1 MDRQN
6 LNEKIEMI
14 KNWLG
19 AGSLNIFGL
28 PMSGKDTVGMRLAE
42 DLQAK
47 FLSSGIIIRAYEAE
61 QDEDMTGSGKLIPTN
76 TFYDIILPYF
86 SRKELQNDSLILS
99 SVGRWS
105 GEEDKIMEA
114 ARVGGHEIKAVIMLD
129 LTEEEVKKRFRA
141 AKELNDRGGRA
152 DDANMEVF
160 ETRLAEFREKT
171 MPVLNHYDELKMLI
185 KVPAN
190 QSRDEVYNTVIKKL
204 IEFIRQKTSSIS
216 F

>member
-1 MDRQN
+1 MEKMN
-6 LNEKIEMI
+6 LNEKLEKI
-14 KNWLG
+14 KSWLG
-19 AGSLNIFGL
+19 TGSLNIFGL

-61 QDEDMTGSGKLIPTN
+61 QNENMTGNGKLIPTN

-86 SRKELQNDSLILS
+86 SREELRNDSLVLS

-114 ARVGGHEIKAVIMLD
+114 AKAGGHKIKAVVMLD
-129 LTEEEVKKRFRA
+129 LTEEEVKNRFEA
-141 AKELNDRGGRA
+141 AKELNDRGERA
-152 DDANMEVF
+152 DDANIEVF

-171 MPVLNHYDELKMLI
+171 MPVLNHYDELKMLV
-185 KVPAN
+185 KVPA
-190 QSRDEVYNTVIKKL
+190 SGGRDEVYANVIDRL
-204 IEFIRQKTSSIS
+204 IEFIGSL
-216 F
+216 

>member
-1 MDRQN
+1 MN
-6 LNEKIEMI
+6 LNEKLEKI
-14 KNWLG
+14 KSWLG
-19 AGSLNIFGL
+19 TGSLNIFGL

-61 QDEDMTGSGKLIPTN
+61 QNENMTGNGKLIPTN

-86 SRKELQNDSLILS
+86 SREELRNDSLVLS

-114 ARVGGHEIKAVIMLD
+114 AKAGGHKIKAVVMLD
-129 LTEEEVKKRFRA
+129 LTEEEVKNRFEA
-141 AKELNDRGGRA
+141 AKELNDRGERA
-152 DDANMEVF
+152 DDANIEVF

-171 MPVLNHYDELKMLI
+171 MPVLNHYDELKMLV
-185 KVPAN
+185 KVPA
-190 QSRDEVYNTVIKKL
+190 SGGRDEVYANVIDRL
-204 IEFIRQKTSSIS
+204 IEFIGSL
-216 F
+216 

>member
-1 MDRQN
+1 MN
-6 LNEKIEMI
+6 LNEKLEKI
-14 KNWLG
+14 KSWLG
-19 AGSLNIFGL
+19 TGSLNIFGL

-61 QDEDMTGSGKLIPTN
+61 QNEDMTGSGKLIPTN

-86 SRKELQNDSLILS
+86 SREELRNDSLVLS

-114 ARVGGHEIKAVIMLD
+114 AKAGGHEIKAVVMLD
-129 LTEEEVKKRFRA
+129 LTEEEVKNRFEA
-141 AKELNDRGGRA
+141 AKELNDRGERA
-152 DDANMEVF
+152 DDANIEVF

-171 MPVLNHYDELKMLI
+171 MPVLNHYDELKMLV
-185 KVPAN
+185 KVPAIG
-190 QSRDEVYNTVIKKL
+190 SRDEVYTNVIDRL
-204 IEFIRQKTSSIS
+204 VEFIDSL
-216 F
+216 

>member
-1 MDRQN
+1 MN
-6 LNEKIEMI
+6 LNEKLEKI
-14 KNWLG
+14 KSWLG
-19 AGSLNIFGL
+19 TGSLNIFGL

-61 QDEDMTGSGKLIPTN
+61 QNEDMTGSGKLIPTN

-86 SRKELQNDSLILS
+86 SREELHNDSLVLS

-114 ARVGGHEIKAVIMLD
+114 AKAGGHEIKAVVLLD
-129 LTEEEVKKRFRA
+129 LTEEEVKNRFEA
-141 AKELNDRGGRA
+141 AKELNDRGERA
-152 DDANMEVF
+152 DDANIEVF

-171 MPVLNHYDELKMLI
+171 MPVLNHYDELKMLV
-185 KVPAN
+185 KVPASG
-190 QSRDEVYNTVIKKL
+190 SRDEVYTNVIDRL
-204 IEFIRQKTSSIS
+204 VEFIDSL
-216 F
+216 

>member
-1 MDRQN
+1 MN
-6 LNEKIEMI
+6 FNEKLEKI
-14 KNWLG
+14 KSWLG
-19 AGSLNIFGL
+19 TGSLNIFGL

-61 QDEDMTGSGKLIPTN
+61 QNEDMTGSGKLIPTN

-86 SRKELQNDSLILS
+86 SREELRNDSLVLS

-114 ARVGGHEIKAVIMLD
+114 AKAGGHEIKAVVMLD
-129 LTEEEVKKRFRA
+129 LTEEEVKNRFEA
-141 AKELNDRGGRA
+141 AKELNDRGERA
-152 DDANMEVF
+152 DDANIEVF

-171 MPVLNHYDELKMLI
+171 MPVLNHYDELKMLV
-185 KVPAN
+185 KVPASG
-190 QSRDEVYNTVIKKL
+190 SRDEVYTNVIDRL
-204 IEFIRQKTSSIS
+204 VEFIDSL
-216 F
+216 

>member
-1 MDRQN
+1 MN
-6 LNEKIEMI
+6 FNEKLEKI
-14 KNWLG
+14 KSWLG
-19 AGSLNIFGL
+19 TGSLNIFGL

-61 QDEDMTGSGKLIPTN
+61 QNEDMTGSGKLIPTN

-86 SRKELQNDSLILS
+86 SREELRNDSLVLS

-114 ARVGGHEIKAVIMLD
+114 AKAGGHEIKAVVLLD
-129 LTEEEVKKRFRA
+129 LTEEEVKNRFEA
-141 AKELNDRGGRA
+141 AKDLNDRGERA
-152 DDANMEVF
+152 DDANIEVF

-171 MPVLNHYDELKMLI
+171 MPVLNHYDELKMLV
-185 KVPAN
+185 KVPASG
-190 QSRDEVYNTVIKKL
+190 SRDEVYVNVIDRL
-204 IEFIRQKTSSIS
+204 IEFIGPL
-216 F
+216 

>member
-1 MDRQN
+1 MEKMN
-6 LNEKIEMI
+6 LNEKLEKI
-14 KNWLG
+14 KSWLG
-19 AGSLNIFGL
+19 TGSLNIFGL

-61 QDEDMTGSGKLIPTN
+61 QNEDMTGSGKLIPTN

-86 SRKELQNDSLILS
+86 SREELRNDSLVLS

-114 ARVGGHEIKAVIMLD
+114 AKAGGHEIKAVVMLD
-129 LTEEEVKKRFRA
+129 LTEEEVKNRFEA
-141 AKELNDRGGRA
+141 AKELNDRGERA
-152 DDANMEVF
+152 DDANIEVF

-171 MPVLNHYDELKMLI
+171 MPVLNHYDELKMLV
-185 KVPAN
+185 KVSASG
-190 QSRDEVYNTVIKKL
+190 SRDEVYTNVIDRL
-204 IEFIRQKTSSIS
+204 VEFIDSL
-216 F
+216 

>member
-1 MDRQN
+1 MN
-6 LNEKIEMI
+6 LNEKLEKI
-14 KNWLG
+14 KSWLET
-19 AGSLNIFGL
+19 GSLNIFGL

-61 QDEDMTGSGKLIPTN
+61 QNDDMTGSGKLIPTN

-86 SRKELQNDSLILS
+86 SREELSNDSLVLS

-114 ARVGGHEIKAVIMLD
+114 AKAGGHEIKAVVMLD
-129 LTEEEVKKRFRA
+129 LTEEEVKNRFEA
-141 AKELNDRGGRA
+141 AKILNDRGERA
-152 DDANMEVF
+152 DDSNIEVF

-171 MPVLNHYDELKMLI
+171 MPVLNHYDELKMLV
-185 KVPAN
+185 KVPAIG
-190 QSRDEVYNTVIKKL
+190 SRDEVYTNVIDRL
-204 IEFIRQKTSSIS
+204 VEFIDSL
-216 F
+216 

>member
-1 MDRQN
+1 MEKMN
-6 LNEKIEMI
+6 LNEKLEKI
-14 KNWLG
+14 KSWLG
-19 AGSLNIFGL
+19 TGSLNIFGL

-61 QDEDMTGSGKLIPTN
+61 QNEDMTGSGKLIPTN

-86 SRKELQNDSLILS
+86 SREELRNDSLVLS

-114 ARVGGHEIKAVIMLD
+114 AKAGGHEIKAVVMLD
-129 LTEEEVKKRFRA
+129 LTEEEVKNRFEA
-141 AKELNDRGGRA
+141 AKELNDRGERA
-152 DDANMEVF
+152 DDANIEVF

-171 MPVLNHYDELKMLI
+171 MPVLNHYDELKMLV
-185 KVPAN
+185 KVPASG
-190 QSRDEVYNTVIKKL
+190 SRDEVYTNVIDRL
-204 IEFIRQKTSSIS
+204 VEFINSL
-216 F
+216 

>member
-1 MDRQN
+1 MN
-6 LNEKIEMI
+6 LNKKLEKI
-14 KNWLG
+14 KSWLG
-19 AGSLNIFGL
+19 TGSLNIFGL

-61 QDEDMTGSGKLIPTN
+61 QNEDMTGSGKLIPTN

-86 SRKELQNDSLILS
+86 SREELSNDSLVLS

-114 ARVGGHEIKAVIMLD
+114 AKAGGHEIKAVVMLD
-129 LTEEEVKKRFRA
+129 LTEEEVKNRFEA
-141 AKELNDRGGRA
+141 AKELNDRGERA
-152 DDANMEVF
+152 DDANIEVF

-171 MPVLNHYDELKMLI
+171 MPVLNHYDELKMLV
-185 KVPAN
+185 KVPASG
-190 QSRDEVYNTVIKKL
+190 SRDEVYTNVVDRL
-204 IEFIRQKTSSIS
+204 VEFIDSL
-216 F
+216 

>member
-1 MDRQN
+1 MEKMN
-6 LNEKIEMI
+6 FNEKLEKI
-14 KNWLG
+14 KCWLG
-19 AGSLNIFGL
+19 TGSLNIFGL

-61 QDEDMTGSGKLIPTN
+61 QNEDMTGSGKLIPTN

-86 SRKELQNDSLILS
+86 SREELRNDSLVLS

-114 ARVGGHEIKAVIMLD
+114 AKAGGHEIKAVVMLD
-129 LTEEEVKKRFRA
+129 LTEEEVKNRFEA
-141 AKELNDRGGRA
+141 AKELNDRGERA
-152 DDANMEVF
+152 DDANIEVF

-171 MPVLNHYDELKMLI
+171 MPVLNHYDELKMLV
-185 KVPAN
+185 KVHASG
-190 QSRDEVYNTVIKKL
+190 SRDEVYTNVIDRL
-204 IEFIRQKTSSIS
+204 VEFIDSL
-216 F
+216 

>member
-1 MDRQN
+1 MN
-6 LNEKIEMI
+6 LNEKLKKI
-14 KNWLG
+14 KSWLG
-19 AGSLNIFGL
+19 TGSLNIFGL

-61 QDEDMTGSGKLIPTN
+61 QNEDMTGSGKLIPTN

-86 SRKELQNDSLILS
+86 SREELRNDSLVLS

-114 ARVGGHEIKAVIMLD
+114 AKAGGHEIKAVVLLD
-129 LTEEEVKKRFRA
+129 LTEEEVKNRFEA
-141 AKELNDRGGRA
+141 AKELNDRGERA
-152 DDANMEVF
+152 DDANIEVF

-171 MPVLNHYDELKMLI
+171 MPVLNHYDELKMLV
-185 KVPAN
+185 KVPASR
-190 QSRDEVYNTVIKKL
+190 SRDEVYTNVIDRL
-204 IEFIRQKTSSIS
+204 VEFIETKY
-216 F
+216 

>member
-1 MDRQN
+1 MEKMN
-6 LNEKIEMI
+6 LNEKLEKI
-14 KNWLG
+14 KSWLG
-19 AGSLNIFGL
+19 TGSLNIFGL

-61 QDEDMTGSGKLIPTN
+61 QNEDMTGSGKLIPTN

-86 SRKELQNDSLILS
+86 SREELRNDSLVLS

-114 ARVGGHEIKAVIMLD
+114 AKAGGHGIKAVVMLD
-129 LTEEEVKKRFRA
+129 LTEEEVKNRFEA
-141 AKELNDRGGRA
+141 AKELNDRGERA
-152 DDANMEVF
+152 DDANIEVF

-171 MPVLNHYDELKMLI
+171 MPVLNHYDELKMLV
-185 KVPAN
+185 KVPAIG
-190 QSRDEVYNTVIKKL
+190 SRDEVYANVIDRL
-204 IEFIRQKTSSIS
+204 VEFIDSL
-216 F
+216 

>member
-1 MDRQN
+1 MEKMN
-6 LNEKIEMI
+6 LSEKLVKI

-19 AGSLNIFGL
+19 TGSLNIFGL

-61 QDEDMTGSGKLIPTN
+61 QNEDMTGSGKLIPTN

-86 SRKELQNDSLILS
+86 SREELRNDSLVLS

-114 ARVGGHEIKAVIMLD
+114 AKAGGHEIKAVVMLD
-129 LTEEEVKKRFRA
+129 LTEEEVKNRFEA
-141 AKELNDRGGRA
+141 AKELNDRGERA
-152 DDANMEVF
+152 DDANIEVF

-171 MPVLNHYDELKMLI
+171 MPVLNHYDELKMLV
-185 KVPAN
+185 KVPAIG
-190 QSRDEVYNTVIKKL
+190 SRDEVYTNVIDRL
-204 IEFIRQKTSSIS
+204 VEFIDSL
-216 F
+216 

>member
-1 MDRQN
+1 MEKQS
-6 LNEKIEMI
+6 LNEKLEII
-14 KNWLG
+14 RNWLRT
-19 AGSLNIFGL
+19 GSLNIFGL

-61 QDEDMTGSGKLIPTN
+61 QNEDMTGSGKLIPTN

-86 SRKELQNDSLILS
+86 SREELRNDSLVLS

-114 ARVGGHEIKAVIMLD
+114 AKAGGHEIKAVVMLD
-129 LTEEEVKKRFRA
+129 LAEEEVKSRFEA
-141 AKELNDRGGRA
+141 AKELNDRGERA
-152 DDANMEVF
+152 DDANIEVF

-171 MPVLNHYDELKMLI
+171 MPVLNHYDDLKMLV
-185 KVPAN
+185 KVPAIG
-190 QSRDEVYNTVIKKL
+190 SRDEVYANVIDRL
-204 IEFIRQKTSSIS
+204 VEFIGSL
-216 F
+216 

>member
-1 MDRQN
+1 MEKMN
-6 LNEKIEMI
+6 LNKKLEKI
-14 KNWLG
+14 KSWLET
-19 AGSLNIFGL
+19 GSLNIFGL

-61 QDEDMTGSGKLIPTN
+61 QNEDMTGSGKLIPTN

-86 SRKELQNDSLILS
+86 SREELRNDYMVLS

-114 ARVGGHEIKAVIMLD
+114 AKAGGHEIKAVVMLD
-129 LTEEEVKKRFRA
+129 LTEEEVKNRFEA
-141 AKELNDRGGRA
+141 AKELNDRGERA
-152 DDANMEVF
+152 DDANIEVF

-171 MPVLNHYDELKMLI
+171 MPVLNHYDELKMLV
-185 KVPAN
+185 KVPASG
-190 QSRDEVYNTVIKKL
+190 SRDEVYANVIDRL
-204 IEFIRQKTSSIS
+204 VEFIDSL
-216 F
+216 

>member
-1 MDRQN
+1 MEKMN
-6 LNEKIEMI
+6 LNEKLEKI
-14 KNWLG
+14 KSWLG
-19 AGSLNIFGL
+19 TGSLNIFGL

-61 QDEDMTGSGKLIPTN
+61 QNEDMTGSGKLIPTN

-86 SRKELQNDSLILS
+86 SREELRNDSLVLS

-114 ARVGGHEIKAVIMLD
+114 AKAGGHEIKAVVLLD
-129 LTEEEVKKRFRA
+129 LTEEEVKNRFEA
-141 AKELNDRGGRA
+141 AKELNDRGERA
-152 DDANMEVF
+152 DDANIEVF

-171 MPVLNHYDELKMLI
+171 MPVLNHYDELKMLV
-185 KVPAN
+185 KVPASG
-190 QSRDEVYNTVIKKL
+190 SRDEVYTNVIDRL
-204 IEFIRQKTSSIS
+204 VEFIDSL
-216 F
+216 